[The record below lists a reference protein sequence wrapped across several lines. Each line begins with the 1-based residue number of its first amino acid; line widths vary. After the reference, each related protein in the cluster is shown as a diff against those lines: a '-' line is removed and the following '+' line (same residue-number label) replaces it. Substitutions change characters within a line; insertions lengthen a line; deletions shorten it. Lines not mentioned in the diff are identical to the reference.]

1 MPCCSDTKRLLHV
14 TSPLKIWNLFLLR
27 LNYYRSTLFK
37 KHVGTRHP
45 AYITIE
51 PVNTCNL
58 RCPQCFT
65 TDKHF
70 TRAKGNINK
79 DVFKA
84 IIDQTKSYA
93 FYLNLYFQGEPFL
106 NPQLSELIGYAKS
119 QGFYV
124 AVSTNAHFLDENNIK
139 KIIQAGLDRIIIS
152 LDGADKDTYT
162 AYRQNG
168 DFTKV
173 IEGIKNLAF
182 IKKQHNVCH
191 PFVELQFLVHRKN
204 QDQINAIKQLGKQ
217 LKADKVSIRTFQIIH
232 EQEALEWL
240 PDKHSR
246 YVIESDGTLH
256 LKKKTKNRCWHL
268 MSAAVFTQDGMLVP
282 CCFDKNADFAMG
294 NISTDSFQSIWENE
308 KYRKFRND
316 VSSKRQQISIC
327 CNCSE
332 H

>member
-14 TSPLKIWNLFLLR
+14 LSLKKIWNLFLLH
-27 LNYYRSTLFK
+27 LNYYRSILIK
-37 KHVGTRHP
+37 KQVGNRLP

-70 TRAKGNINK
+70 TRAKGIINN
-79 DVFKA
+79 DIFKT
-84 IIDQTKSYA
+84 IIDQTKSHA

-106 NPQLSELIGYAKS
+106 NPQLSELIAYAKS

-124 AVSTNAHFLDENNIK
+124 AVSTNAHFLEKNTIE

-152 LDGADKDTYT
+152 LDGADEATYT

-173 IEGIKNLAF
+173 IEGIKNLAI
-182 IKKQHNVCH
+182 IKNQLKVFH

-204 QDQINAIKQLGKQ
+204 QGQIKDIKQLGRQ
-217 LKADKVSIRTFQIIH
+217 LNADKVSIRTFQIIH
-232 EQEALEWL
+232 EQGAAEWL

-246 YVIESDGTLH
+246 YVVQNEGKLT
-256 LKKKTKNRCWHL
+256 LKKKLKNRCWHL
-268 MSAAVFTQDGMLVP
+268 MSAAVFTQDGMVVP
-282 CCFDKNADFAMG
+282 CCFDKNADYTMG
-294 NISTDSFQSIWENE
+294 NISTQSFQSIWKNE
-308 KYRKFRND
+308 KYIKFRND
-316 VSSKRQQISIC
+316 VYSQRQQIEIC

-332 H
+332 N